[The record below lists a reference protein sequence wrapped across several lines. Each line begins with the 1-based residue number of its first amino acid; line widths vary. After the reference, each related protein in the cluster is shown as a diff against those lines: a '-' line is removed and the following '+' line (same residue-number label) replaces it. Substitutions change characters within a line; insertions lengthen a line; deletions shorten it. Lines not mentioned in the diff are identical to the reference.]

1 MAARHDLLAQIGANR
16 RRTIYLMAGFTIFVA
31 GVAAVF
37 DLALAGGPIV
47 LAVAIVVALAMVWT
61 GYFYSDRV
69 AIAVARARP
78 ADPTST
84 HASTTWSRSCAWG
97 SGSRSRRS
105 TSSTIRHR
113 TPSRR
118 VATPSTRRSP

>member
-16 RRTIYLMAGFTIFVA
+16 RRTIYMMAGFTIFVA

-37 DLALAGGPIV
+37 DLAFAGGPIV

-69 AIAVARARP
+69 AIATTMA
-78 ADPTST
+78 T
-84 HASTTWSRSCAWG
+84 ASTIGPPANTRSKTA
-97 SGSRSRRS
+97 
-105 TSSTIRHR
+105 
-113 TPSRR
+113 
-118 VATPSTRRSP
+118 ATPATKMVKPAIR